1 MLTPLDR
8 WAVVGYNA
16 KWENKM
22 DTDIYKRKAQII
34 KAMGHPSRLAMLD
47 ALREGERCVC
57 ELQRIVGT
65 DMSTVSR
72 HLALMKSAGLVA
84 DRKQGLQVFYR
95 LRTPCALEVFACV
108 EGVLQADAAELE
120 AVLQG

>member
-1 MLTPLDR
+1 
-8 WAVVGYNA
+8 
-16 KWENKM
+16 M

-47 ALREGERCVC
+47 ALREGERYVC

-95 LRTPCALEVFACV
+95 LRTPCVLEVFACV